1 MTTSVITTDTESF
14 DGVVSLFSS
23 AGFGDFGICKGN
35 NIPLICASELLPER
49 CDQLRL
55 NFPEAKVF
63 QGDISLQKKYIVQY
77 VHETLNGKRP
87 KYMIMSPPCQG
98 MSSNGVGRIH
108 SAMKE
113 GTRSDRDERNEL
125 IVQSIDIA
133 KQLKPDWVIVE
144 NVSNMAHTKIPIQ
157 GQMCKILDYIHK
169 ELEEYTIFSEVVDF
183 ADYGVPQHRTRLI
196 TIACRIPAVCQMIP
210 RKNDLQVTISESPF
224 HPSKEH
230 LHTTMRQ
237 AIGHLPELDALHHL
251 EDVNDSFHVVPKWN
265 HVQYKCMKYTP
276 EGKTAFENS
285 CMNCNAQNPLRT
297 LYCENC
303 NSELPRPNCTFIGWK
318 CKICRFENR
327 KSQKKCKCGNDMPD
341 DTEFVSLKRVCSGF
355 KTSYRRQFY
364 DRPSNT
370 LTQNSGVISS
380 DCKGHPTQNRVLSLR
395 EILILSSMDPNPV
408 CSYDWQGKYMWCE
421 HLLNAKFV
429 RQSVGESIP
438 PLASFKIVQ
447 QLKKIE
453 EKL

>member
-1 MTTSVITTDTESF
+1 MATDIESF

-35 NIPLICASELLPER
+35 KIPLICASELLPER
-49 CDQLRL
+49 CKQLRL

-63 QGDISLQKKYIVQY
+63 EGDISTQKNYIVNY
-77 VHETLNGKRP
+77 VQRTLNNKRP
-87 KYMIMSPPCQG
+87 KYIIMSPPCQG

-108 SAMKE
+108 SSMKD
-113 GTRSDRDERNEL
+113 GMRSDRDERNEL

-133 KQLKPDWVIVE
+133 NQLKPDWIIIE
-144 NVSNMAHTKIPIQ
+144 NVSNMAHTEIPIQ
-157 GQMCKILDYIHK
+157 GGMYKILDYIYK

-196 TIACRIPAVCQMIP
+196 TIACRIPLVCKMIA
-210 RKNDLQVTISESPF
+210 RKNNLRVTASESPF
-224 HPSKEH
+224 HPLKEH
-230 LHTTMRQ
+230 THTTMRE
-237 AIGHLPELDALHHL
+237 AIGHLQELDALNHL
-251 EDVNDSFHVVPKWN
+251 EDAKDPFHVIPKWN
-265 HVQYKCMKYTP
+265 HIQYKCMQFTP

-285 CMNCNAQNPLRT
+285 CVNCRESNPLRV
-297 LYCENC
+297 LFCENC
-303 NSELPRPNCTFIGWK
+303 KSELPRPNCTFIGWR
-318 CKICRFENR
+318 CKSCKFENR
-327 KSQKKCKCGNDMPD
+327 KSQKKCKCGIKMPD
-341 DTEFVSLKRVCSGF
+341 GTSFVELKRVCSGF
-355 KTSYRRQFY
+355 KTSYRRQLY

-395 EILILSSMDPNPV
+395 EILILSSMDPNPQ
-408 CSYDWQGKYMWCE
+408 CSYDWQGTYIWCE
-421 HLLNAKFV
+421 DLLNAKFV

-447 QLKKIE
+447 HLKKIE
-453 EKL
+453 ENL